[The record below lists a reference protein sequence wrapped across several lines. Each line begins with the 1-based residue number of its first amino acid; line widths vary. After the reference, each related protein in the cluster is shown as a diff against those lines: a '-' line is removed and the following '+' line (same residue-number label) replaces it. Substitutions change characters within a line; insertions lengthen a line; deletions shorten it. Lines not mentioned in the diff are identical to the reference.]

1 MAKASSLVPQF
12 MDEEVEVS
20 PPLVLTTITLEEVA
34 PPLLNEA
41 VPERVEPGHQ
51 SRDFFTPLS

>member
-1 MAKASSLVPQF
+1 MAKASVPRF
-12 MDEEVEVS
+12 DDEVVEVS
-20 PPLVLTTITLEEVA
+20 PPLVLNTITLEEVA

-41 VPERVEPGHQ
+41 VPEKEAPGHQ